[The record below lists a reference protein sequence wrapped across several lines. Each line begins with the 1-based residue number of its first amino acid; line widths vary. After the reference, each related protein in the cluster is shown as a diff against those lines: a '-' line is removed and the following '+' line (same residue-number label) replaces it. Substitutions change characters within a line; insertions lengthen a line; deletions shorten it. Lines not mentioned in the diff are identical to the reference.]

1 MDIPPFTHGDANG
14 ENKSFFD
21 YNENFADSLRAAIK
35 ADHVRTNTPKEL
47 ILFKAIVIPPAAVNN
62 PVKLIGFP
70 PYHLSPDDWPKHLF
84 GRGFQQMNHQR
95 TRRTPFVIP
104 DLTQT
109 RIPKE
114 SPLYEIIRMTAVF
127 PELTSKLECNLAL
140 LDPVTNFVARMDT
153 QRPFVALSLALLVSA
168 DFLLKV
174 KGDETDPP
182 EGGDEDE
189 TATGAGNEDY
199 LDASHW
205 PSWFFSTIAQTFVL
219 RVSEHA
225 KQFNKKLDCFNS
237 DFFETP
243 ENYEQLA
250 KHFNEAQT
258 NFTDVHVANCSKVW
272 AYLQEQGKLTLF

>member
-1 MDIPPFTHGDANG
+1 
-14 ENKSFFD
+14 
-21 YNENFADSLRAAIK
+21 L
-35 ADHVRTNTPKEL
+35 
-47 ILFKAIVIPPAAVNN
+47 
-62 PVKLIGFP
+62 
-70 PYHLSPDDWPKHLF
+70 
-84 GRGFQQMNHQR
+84 NHQR